1 MHRVQGV
8 DEDGGAGDRQAGV
21 ERAPAKAVEQRG
33 LALARETGFS
43 QPRAK
48 LGQTCGIMGYPPL
61 LETPKRGILT
71 VNALGIRP
79 PPFPPP
85 QAGEG

>member
-8 DEDGGAGDRQAGV
+8 DEDGSAGDRQAGV

-33 LALARETGFS
+33 LGLARETGFS

-48 LGQTCGIMGYPPL
+48 LGQTCGIHGL
-61 LETPKRGILT
+61 SAVAR
-71 VNALGIRP
+71 NAKTRDLDR
-79 PPFPPP
+79 
-85 QAGEG
+85 QRARHRANLVREKWR